1 MVFYGTKGKV
11 TGDTLHLDDEEPQS
25 LSALYRKE
33 AATGLQEHHFPLGLT
48 NDFALAQ
55 LDWLRAVEQGT
66 QPECSG
72 AEGLHDLACAYALV
86 ESNLAGRE
94 VTLAE
99 IESGA
104 LRSYQTPIDQRFGLD
119 HTT

>member
-1 MVFYGTKGKV
+1 M
-11 TGDTLHLDDEEPQS
+11 
-25 LSALYRKE
+25 
-33 AATGLQEHHFPLGLT
+33 T

-72 AEGLHDLACAYALV
+72 AEGLRDLACAYALV